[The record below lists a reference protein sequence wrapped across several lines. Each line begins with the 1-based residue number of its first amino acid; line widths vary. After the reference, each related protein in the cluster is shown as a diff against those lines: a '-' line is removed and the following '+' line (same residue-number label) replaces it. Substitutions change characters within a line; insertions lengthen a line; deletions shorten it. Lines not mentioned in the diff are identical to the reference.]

1 MGMTAGAMVAGPV
14 GAAVGGMLANMYE
27 GEVCGRVEVGLRY
40 TPIPCV
46 SELQLLDTNLQ
57 FQRHDI
63 KSRGDCR
70 VWNGVK

>member
-1 MGMTAGAMVAGPV
+1 
-14 GAAVGGMLANMYE
+14 MYE
-27 GEVCGRVEVGLRY
+27 GEVRGRVEVGLRY

-70 VWNGVK
+70 VWNGVNYMRSMSMNVPSLIDT

>member
-1 MGMTAGAMVAGPV
+1 
-14 GAAVGGMLANMYE
+14 MLANMYE
-27 GEVCGRVEVGLRY
+27 GEVRGRVEVGLRY